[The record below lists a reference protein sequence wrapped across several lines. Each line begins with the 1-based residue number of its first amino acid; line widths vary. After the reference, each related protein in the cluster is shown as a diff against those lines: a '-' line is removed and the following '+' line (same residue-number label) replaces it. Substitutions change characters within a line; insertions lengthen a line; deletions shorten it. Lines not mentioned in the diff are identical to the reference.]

1 MFTFKKIELKDEI
14 GRYIND
20 KKLQSALKEE
30 STQQRLGLIA
40 QVIQDAARDSSL
52 TTFSGRT
59 YFFNGRVY
67 EPIEPNAFSDFIYD
81 LMREIGVKAG
91 DILFSET
98 ASSSFFSPLS
108 SGPEVIRFGSGTT
121 EMLPRIARSSEMA
134 LSSSF

>member
-14 GRYIND
+14 GRYIDD

-67 EPIEPNAFSDFIYD
+67 EPIETNAFSVFIYA
-81 LMREIGVKAG
+81 LMW
-91 DILFSET
+91 
-98 ASSSFFSPLS
+98 
-108 SGPEVIRFGSGTT
+108 
-121 EMLPRIARSSEMA
+121 
-134 LSSSF
+134 